1 MRFDTLF
8 LAAALGAAALPAFAD
23 PVSGTT
29 SGVWVN
35 PDPSAA
41 PIVTT
46 GAGTPTFTWGESAAP
61 NSLAF
66 DKGPGA
72 FATVTESAFKV
83 GKITYFNGTT
93 TIGTTPDTVDLALTL
108 NFAAPALG
116 AIVSDYAFKLVT
128 TPNTDDPIASADYVY
143 LPTAFSTTSFL
154 IDGTTYNVK
163 LAGFEN
169 VVGDGFLSSDNLS
182 FHVEEGRTASADLY
196 AVVTTE
202 VSTVPEP
209 QNLALLVAGLGMMG
223 LVARRRR
230 G

>member
-8 LAAALGAAALPAFAD
+8 LAAALGAAALPGHAD

-29 SGVWVN
+29 SGVWIH
-35 PDPSAA
+35 PDPGAA

-46 GAGTPTFTWGESAAP
+46 GVGTPTFTWGASAAP

-66 DKGPGA
+66 DKGPGT
-72 FATVTESAFKV
+72 FATLTESPFKV

-93 TIGTTPDTVDLALTL
+93 TIGTTPDTIDLALTL
-108 NFAAPALG
+108 NFAEPLLG
-116 AIVSDYAFKLVT
+116 AIVSDYTFKLVT

-202 VSTVPEP
+202 VSSVPEP
-209 QNLALLVAGLGMMG
+209 QNLALLAAGLGLMG
-223 LVARRRR
+223 LAARRRR
-230 G
+230 S